1 MKSYL
6 ARAVYVAVIAGVI
19 ASVPIAILFS
29 IGMDAELIFTAA
41 IRFLAFGIGASLLVG
56 LPIALLV
63 FQFIR
68 RDPNFM
74 LHDLVLIANG
84 TGIILATIA
93 GIWSDWM
100 GVFFIGIPTIIA
112 ANVFALLGWR
122 KILEPYQA
130 EQHA

>member
-74 LHDLVLIANG
+74 LHDLVLTVNG